1 MGRSHSCTG
10 LPAPRTDRTGS
21 CGDGAGPGPGDGG
34 PCPARAQPW
43 ATGRPSSPVSVTH
56 QRVCGWPA
64 IAAPRWRLSSAA
76 SGSNPVISPGAFRK
90 PSYVVNGTVRLT
102 VPATAGIP
110 GRSAL
115 AGIPGQP
122 VLAGIPDPLV
132 VAEVEGAAVPGASRV
147 TGEPAVPGLPDGPG
161 WPGGPGPAEV
171 PGPGALAAES

>member
-56 QRVCGWPA
+56 QRLSGWPA

-76 SGSNPVISPGAFRK
+76 SGPNPVTSPGASRK
-90 PSYVVNGTVRLT
+90 PSHVVNGTVRLT
-102 VPATAGIP
+102 VPATARIP
-110 GRSAL
+110 GQSAL
-115 AGIPGQP
+115 AGIPDQPGLAGGTGQSAPAGIPGQP
-122 VLAGIPDPLV
+122 ALAGIPDPLA
-132 VAEVEGAAVPGASRV
+132 VADVEGAAVPGPLGV
-147 TGEPAVPGLPDGPG
+147 TG
-161 WPGGPGPAEV
+161 
-171 PGPGALAAES
+171 